1 MMSISAARLVDWGK
15 SEEEERQ
22 RGEMAK
28 SRLGPLP
35 VPQIP
40 NHLQG
45 LLLNEIIA
53 VLVAPVQAST
63 LQHRRKVW
71 FEASTISNSQSALEP
86 KKRER
91 KTKEPDFPITKVNEA
106 TTFYYCKALP
116 EKKGTMSGPSAPPE
130 EQGIL
135 QEDWEKTAVA
145 SEDMINTA

>member
-28 SRLGPLP
+28 SRLG
-35 VPQIP
+35 
-40 NHLQG
+40 
-45 LLLNEIIA
+45 
-53 VLVAPVQAST
+53 
-63 LQHRRKVW
+63 
-71 FEASTISNSQSALEP
+71 
-86 KKRER
+86 ER